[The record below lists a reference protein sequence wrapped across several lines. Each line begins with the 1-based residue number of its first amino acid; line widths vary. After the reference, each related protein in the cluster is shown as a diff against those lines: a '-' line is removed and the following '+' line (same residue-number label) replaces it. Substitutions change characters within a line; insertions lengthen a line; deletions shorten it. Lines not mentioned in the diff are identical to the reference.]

1 MKQIILSN
9 DTTSSFFIYICIDFK
24 NLYAYAQL

>member
-24 NLYAYAQL
+24 KLYAYAQL